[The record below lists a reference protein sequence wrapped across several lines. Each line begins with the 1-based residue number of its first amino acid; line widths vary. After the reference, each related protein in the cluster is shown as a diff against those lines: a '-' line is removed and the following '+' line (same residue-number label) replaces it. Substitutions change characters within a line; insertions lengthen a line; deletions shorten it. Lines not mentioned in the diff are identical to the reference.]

1 VSVELKSSLSCL
13 LLRTMTKSFSILL
26 SLGSHIIQRQKEP
39 TKAHQIKLDVVVKAL
54 KWLEIDMDV
63 DEVP

>member
-1 VSVELKSSLSCL
+1 
-13 LLRTMTKSFSILL
+13 MTKSFSILL
-26 SLGSHIIQRQKEP
+26 FFGSHIIQRQKEP